1 MKNNEIAQKSPISV
15 KLDDSISD
23 YSKKILLNISRKI
36 YEEEISLDALSKI
49 TGISP
54 GYLHNC
60 FTGKQLN
67 VSLKILLKLILI
79 LKMEPEEYLPEEL
92 LKAKKKTS
100 YGEKFEF
107 LIQSLPQEKKD
118 FLLALVENYTELE
131 KQNKIKNI
139 EQRTK
144 NDIEGQMKF
153 SDLLE

>member
-1 MKNNEIAQKSPISV
+1 
-15 KLDDSISD
+15 
-23 YSKKILLNISRKI
+23 
-36 YEEEISLDALSKI
+36 
-49 TGISP
+49 
-54 GYLHNC
+54 
-60 FTGKQLN
+60 
-67 VSLKILLKLILI
+67 
-79 LKMEPEEYLPEEL
+79 MEPEEYLPEEL